1 MHGQEWKVA
10 NKMTPLFPSFQSE
23 TMWFIHLKLVVHVC
37 CLTLKSC
44 KLIYTLW
51 PEVCGHSNI
60 TLMWLLNFSFK
71 NTGHQFAVPPLLW
84 ERKGK
89 DFGNLAAWICSHSTT
104 RVVVRWCTD
113 VVWKGLGHN
122 SLTIHPRGGGYGV
135 GLPSTPNWRKH
146 FIMLILFAGAFWLL
160 ESPTYKMTQAT
171 LKWI

>member
-71 NTGHQFAVPPLLW
+71 NTGHQFAVVTASTPLRKK
-84 ERKGK
+84 RKGFWK
-89 DFGNLAAWICSHSTT
+89 PGCMNLLPFNHKGSSEVMHWCCLKRPGSQLTYNSSQRWWIWCWASFHTKLEKTFHYADFVC
-104 RVVVRWCTD
+104 
-113 VVWKGLGHN
+113 
-122 SLTIHPRGGGYGV
+122 RG
-135 GLPSTPNWRKH
+135 
-146 FIMLILFAGAFWLL
+146 ILITWV
-160 ESPTYKMTQAT
+160 TYLQDDSSNT
-171 LKWI
+171 